1 MDIINYIIYMYF
13 LSLKNIYLVSI
24 DKYTLEV
31 FVMIYWKIFIDI
43 CIVPIIFTVMRKYNI
58 I

>member
-31 FVMIYWKIFIDI
+31 FVDI